1 MHARSSFPATICCLD
16 CCATSA
22 MLLTMSSAS
31 TAREGQSNSPPKLDP
46 APRNPTSPSVPPSWH
61 GPHPPP
67 MEPWCCPPA
76 SSFLSNKPP
85 SWGVG
90 FGGGGGAESG
100 HRGSLLSLPL
110 CTALK
115 KALLQPPP
123 CRCCSSRISLQLALV
138 AVMGPDLLTA

>member
-1 MHARSSFPATICCLD
+1 MRKTGDGKAQSVNIPPNPEHTTL
-16 CCATSA
+16 TSHH
-22 MLLTMSSAS
+22 LGGLVL
-31 TAREGQSNSPPKLDP
+31 G
-46 APRNPTSPSVPPSWH
+46 W
-61 GPHPPP
+61 
-67 MEPWCCPPA
+67 
-76 SSFLSNKPP
+76 
-85 SWGVG
+85 
-90 FGGGGGAESG
+90 GGGGAESG